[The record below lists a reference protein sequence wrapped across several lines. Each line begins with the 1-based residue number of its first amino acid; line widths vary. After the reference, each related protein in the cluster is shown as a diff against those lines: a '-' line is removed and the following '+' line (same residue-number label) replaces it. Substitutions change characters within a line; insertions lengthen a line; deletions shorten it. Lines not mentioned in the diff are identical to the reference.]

1 MKLLAWDTSS
11 KAGAIV
17 ALEWPAQNA
26 SSASAQGS
34 ESPSWESVRQ
44 AGEWSLNVDSQHSE
58 RLLWGI
64 HQMLESARWKLEE
77 IDAFAV
83 GVGPGSFTGLR
94 IGITTARTL
103 AHALQKPLM
112 GVSSLAALARPAALW
127 LKAADRSDVYVVAST
142 DACKGELFA
151 LWGKASS
158 VAACVQAPQD
168 TEDRSVGLMGLW
180 KRDVRELVTAPEE
193 LMDSV
198 KSKLKKDSAWLAVG
212 EGRSRYRDIWKQ
224 LPAKQELKLEVPFSD
239 QVQGRYLGM
248 LAWEAWQAKSA
259 REALEVHPRYVRAS
273 DAEIKLK
280 SGVLKKA
287 PSEVPASLLV
297 GEKA

>member
-17 ALEWPAQNA
+17 ALEWPAD
-26 SSASAQGS
+26 
-34 ESPSWESVRQ
+34 SPSWESVRQ

-127 LKAADRSDVYVVAST
+127 LKSTERSDVMVVAST

-151 LWGKASS
+151 LWGKASA
-158 VAACVQAPQD
+158 VAGCVQAPQ
-168 TEDRSVGLMGLW
+168 EEQEGLW
-180 KRDVRELVTAPEE
+180 KRDVRELVIAPEE
-193 LMDSV
+193 LMDAV

-212 EGRSRYRDIWKQ
+212 EGRSRYGDAWKK
-224 LPAKQELKLEVPFSD
+224 LPAKQELKLEVPFTD

-248 LAWEAWQAKSA
+248 LAWEAWQAKMS
-259 REALEVHPRYVRAS
+259 REALAVHPRYVRAS

>member
-17 ALEWPAQNA
+17 ALEWPASNA
-26 SSASAQGS
+26 HQDQTLAGA
-34 ESPSWESVRQ
+34 SWESVRQ

-64 HQMLESARWKLEE
+64 HQMLESARWRLEE

-94 IGITTARTL
+94 IGLTTARTL
-103 AHALQKPLM
+103 AHAMGKPLL

-127 LKAADRSDVYVVAST
+127 LKASERSDVLVVAST

-158 VAACVQAPQD
+158 VAACVQVPHE
-168 TEDRSVGLMGLW
+168 EDAGLW
-180 KRDVRELVTAPEE
+180 KRDVRELVISPDE
-193 LMDSV
+193 LMDSI
-198 KSKLKKDSAWLAVG
+198 KPKLKKDSAWVAVG
-212 EGRSRYRDIWKQ
+212 EGRARYAESWKK
-224 LPAKQELKLEVPFSD
+224 LPVRQELKLEVPFAD

-248 LAWEAWQAKSA
+248 LAWEAWQAKMA
-259 REALEVHPRYVRAS
+259 RGALEVHPRYVRAS

-287 PSEVPASLLV
+287 PSEVPASLMAGLV

>member
-17 ALEWPAQNA
+17 ALEWPAEMVRE
-26 SSASAQGS
+26 G
-34 ESPSWESVRQ
+34 EKPTSPSWESVRQ

-103 AHALQKPLM
+103 AHALQKPLI

-127 LKAADRSDVYVVAST
+127 LKSTERSDVMVVAST

-158 VAACVQAPQD
+158 VAGCVQAPLEEQ
-168 TEDRSVGLMGLW
+168 EGLW
-180 KRDVRELVTAPEE
+180 KRDVRELVIAPEE
-193 LMDSV
+193 LMDAV
-198 KSKLKKDSAWLAVG
+198 KSKLKKDSAWIALG
-212 EGRSRYRDIWKQ
+212 EGRARYSDAWKK
-224 LPAKQELKLEVPFSD
+224 LPAKQELRLEVPFSD

-248 LAWEAWQAKSA
+248 LAWEAWLAKMS
-259 REALEVHPRYVRAS
+259 REALAVHPRYVRAS

-287 PSEVPASLLV
+287 PSEVPTSLLV

>member
-17 ALEWPAQNA
+17 ALEWQAAPDANSNGA
-26 SSASAQGS
+26 
-34 ESPSWESVRQ
+34 WENVRQ

-64 HQMLESARWKLEE
+64 HQMLESARWRLDE
-77 IDAFAV
+77 IDVFAV

-103 AHALQKPLM
+103 AHALGKPLL
-112 GVSSLAALARPAALW
+112 GISSLAALARPAALW
-127 LKAADRSDVYVVAST
+127 LKASKRGDVLVVAST
-142 DACKGELFA
+142 DACKGELFS

-158 VAACVQAPQD
+158 VAGCVQSPQQ
-168 TEDRSVGLMGLW
+168 EDGVDFVGLW
-180 KRDVRELVTAPEE
+180 KRDVREGVLAPDELVE
-193 LMDSV
+193 SIQ
-198 KSKLKKDSAWLAVG
+198 SKLKKESAWLAVG
-212 EGRSRYRDIWKQ
+212 EGRRRYAESWKKLPSR
-224 LPAKQELKLEVPFSD
+224 QELKLEVPFSD

-248 LAWEAWQAKSA
+248 LAWEAWQAQLDRK
-259 REALEVHPRYVRAS
+259 ALEVHPRYVRAS

-280 SGVLKKA
+280 SGLLKKA
-287 PSEVPASLLV
+287 PSEVPASLWP
-297 GEKA
+297 GDKA